1 MAEEPQATE
10 TDVTEETEAKETPKT
25 YTQEE
30 LDKEIER
37 EAERRVAKAKKGW
50 DEQLDGKLSEAKTEG
65 AKLAKMSA
73 QEKAD
78 AEAKE
83 RADKLAAREAELNKR
98 ELTAN
103 VRDVLAEKDL
113 PSELADPLVALGDA
127 DLINQTADSISRL
140 ISERVNKEVDNKL
153 SGGGKP
159 TGEPSQLEDNDDPF
173 KKILNKYKK

>member
-1 MAEEPQATE
+1 MPTDEVKTTE
-10 TDVTEETEAKETPKT
+10 TDEAQGAESTEAKETPKT

-83 RADKLAAREAELNKR
+83 RADKLAAREAALNKR

-103 VRDVLAEKDL
+103 VRDVLSEKNL
-113 PSELADPLVALGDA
+113 PPELADPLVELGDA
-127 DLINQTADSISRL
+127 DLITKTADLISRF
-140 ISERVNKEVDNKL
+140 IDERVNNEVDSAL
-153 SGGGKP
+153 SGSGKP
-159 TGEPSQLEDNDDPF
+159 KGSPDSVNDKSDLA
-173 KKILNKYKK
+173 KALGM

>member
-1 MAEEPQATE
+1 MAEEPKTPE
-10 TDVTEETEAKETPKT
+10 TDVTEKTEAEETPKT

-73 QEKAD
+73 QEKAE
-78 AEAKE
+78 AAAKE
-83 RADKLAAREAELNKR
+83 RAEKLAAREAELNKR

-127 DLINQTADSISRL
+127 DLITQTADSISRL
-140 ISERVNKEVDNKL
+140 ISERVNKEVDSKL

-159 TGEPSQLEDNDDPF
+159 KGSAENIDTKSDLAKSLGL
-173 KKILNKYKK
+173 